1 MPGGTWD
8 AALRGSPALA
18 TREASETSSS
28 FCLPTSAIGGY
39 HPERTLSTGA
49 MGAVITARARGGDQR
64 VVIKLL
70 HPQQRFD
77 PVPVARIRQE
87 ARALSQVACDH
98 VVRLLGTG
106 WTEAVGPYLVLEYLE
121 GIDLCRMLEQSGPLP
136 LPLALDYLLQAC
148 DALGVAHAA
157 SLLHRDIKPENL
169 FIVAGTNAKLKL
181 LDFGISRYLPDSPLV
196 TSGVADS
203 SAEAQLVGTPSYMS
217 PERLL
222 EHPDADHRSDIWSL
236 GVVLHEL
243 LTGRSLFGRDGIEET
258 CARIVKDADVELEL
272 NSAVLPPSI
281 RAIIARC
288 LARNPAHRFQ
298 SVQELAAHLYNTM
311 VLPDWR
317 RGFLTGV
324 FRRE

>member
-1 MPGGTWD
+1 MP
-8 AALRGSPALA
+8 P
-18 TREASETSSS
+18 
-28 FCLPTSAIGGY
+28 
-39 HPERTLSTGA
+39 
-49 MGAVITARARGGDQR
+49 
-64 VVIKLL
+64 
-70 HPQQRFD
+70 
-77 PVPVARIRQE
+77 
-87 ARALSQVACDH
+87 
-98 VVRLLGTG
+98 
-106 WTEAVGPYLVLEYLE
+106 
-121 GIDLCRMLEQSGPLP
+121 
-136 LPLALDYLLQAC
+136 
-148 DALGVAHAA
+148 

-196 TSGVADS
+196 TSGVEDS

-272 NSAVLPPSI
+272 NNAVLPPSI

-298 SVQELAAHLYNTM
+298 TVQELAAHLYNTM